1 VPVRE
6 LDIPLEA
13 VPFTFPPL
21 AGRSV
26 FVLGLGGGCDVITAL
41 AVSTLLDGSAARIVY
56 GNTKVDGIGP
66 VERLT
71 PHIGRVAS
79 PPPEPGRKQRG
90 CGRAA
95 LDHAVPRDRHGS
107 PWIVQLADDVA
118 EHDLPGELASLG
130 FDLLVGVDA
139 GGDSI
144 ASKRG
149 KGHRGRDQRILGV
162 LRRTGVPVVHVVVAP
177 GCDGESSVDD
187 LGRAMAQHA
196 AAGRYR
202 GCFALAPLL
211 PVLRSLSGGLNEMR
225 TPRIMLAAA
234 DGLLQRDGDKMIVP
248 RGCKPAVPAVW
259 LATAY
264 VFAPDDPSQ
273 PDLS

>member
-1 VPVRE
+1 VRE
-6 LDIPLEA
+6 RDTELEA

-41 AVSTLLDGSAARIVY
+41 AVSTMLDGSAARVVY
-56 GNTKVDGIGP
+56 GNTKTDDIGP

-71 PHIGRVAS
+71 PHIGRVDS
-79 PPPEPGRKQRG
+79 PPPVPGRKQRG

-95 LDHAVPRDRHGS
+95 LDHSVPRDRHGS
-107 PWIVQLADDVA
+107 PWIVQLADEVA
-118 EHDLPGELASLG
+118 EQELAGEIASLG

-149 KGHRGRDQRILGV
+149 RGHRGRDQRILGV
-162 LRRTGVPVVHVVVAP
+162 LRKTGVPVLHVVVAP
-177 GCDGESSVDD
+177 GCDGESTADD
-187 LGRAMAQHA
+187 LGRAMALHV

-211 PVLRSLSGGLNEMR
+211 PVLRSLSGGLSEMR

-234 DGLLQRDGDKMIVP
+234 DGLLHRDGDRVIVP

-259 LATAY
+259 LTTAY
-264 VFAPDDPSQ
+264 VFAPERPSPPDPA
-273 PDLS
+273 